1 MEKKSNSP
9 TIVNRKAWHEYTI
22 EDEFEAGLELV
33 GTEVKSIR
41 NGKVNMQDAY
51 CRVENGEVWLYQ
63 MNITPYEFGNRWSV
77 EPLRKRKLLLRKS
90 EIDQLRVKADQKGL
104 TIVPLRIFFQRGF
117 AKMVVG
123 IGQGKK
129 LYDKRQASAEKDAK
143 RQIDRAIREARR

>member
-1 MEKKSNSP
+1 MEKQSKSP

-22 EDEFEAGLELV
+22 EDEFEAGIELV

-41 NGKVNMQDAY
+41 DGKVNMQDAY

-63 MNITPYEFGNRWSV
+63 MNITPYEFANRWGV
-77 EPLRKRKLLLRKS
+77 DPRRKRKLLLHRN
-90 EIDQLRVKADQKGL
+90 EIDQLRVKAEQKGL

-123 IGQGKK
+123 IGRGKK
-129 LYDKRQASAEKDAK
+129 LYDKRQAIADRDVERERRRAEA
-143 RQIDRAIREARR
+143 ARE

>member
-1 MEKKSNSP
+1 MEKKTNSP

-22 EDEFEAGLELV
+22 EDEFEAGIELV

-41 NGKVNMQDAY
+41 TGKVNMQDAY

-63 MNITPYEFGNRWSV
+63 MNVTPYEFANRWAV
-77 EPLRKRKLLLRKS
+77 EPLRKRKLLLHKN
-90 EIDQLRVKADQKGL
+90 EIEQLKVKAEQKGL

-123 IGQGKK
+123 IGRGKK
-129 LYDKRQASAEKDAK
+129 LYDKRQALADRDVERE
-143 RQIDRAIREARR
+143 RQRAVSERD